1 VSLNWKEI
9 DLALE
14 ELRLP
19 GCRIQQIRQPDYR
32 SLVLGLYRPGDSFE
46 LYISLASGFTR
57 LHRLTRRL
65 GNPKTPPRF
74 VEFLRSRIRGGR
86 IVSAE
91 QLGDERIVRLEIEHA
106 GEITLL
112 WIRLWGGAANIVA
125 TNTNGEVLEA
135 FYRRPGKDETAG
147 GTFIPEPPRG
157 AGGSGNAVESD
168 ESPAGAGSGK
178 RRPPES
184 FSIRELPG
192 SGPFNE
198 RVGEHYF
205 ELEREDTIRR
215 LRSQAERALRKRE
228 LRIRS
233 TLSGLRDKLGAYR
246 DFERYREYGDLIL
259 ANLHAVGKGER
270 WVRVRNYYRG
280 DELQEIELDPE
291 LDPKQNAERYYQ
303 RYRKAKTG
311 LELVGENVKSLEREL
326 AETGAALRSL
336 TTEESVEV
344 LSSYLRE
351 PQGGRTDTERAAAP
365 GLRYVSSGFEILVG
379 RTAREND
386 ELLRRHVKGN
396 DLWLHAR
403 DYPGAYVFV
412 RSKPGK
418 SVPLEVLL
426 DAGNLALFY
435 SKGRGS
441 AQGDLYYTHVKY
453 LRRAK
458 DGKLGLVLPTQE
470 KNLFI
475 RLDGKRLEKLQNGE
489 KPD

>member
-1 VSLNWKEI
+1 MSFNWKEI
-9 DLALE
+9 NLVLE

-19 GCRIQQIRQPDYR
+19 GCHIQQIRQPDYR
-32 SLVLGLYRPGDSFE
+32 SLVLGLYRPGDAFE

-91 QLGDERIVRLEIEHA
+91 QLGDERIVRLEIDHA
-106 GEITLL
+106 GTVTLL
-112 WIRLWGGAANIVA
+112 WIRLWGGAANIIA
-125 TNTNGEVLEA
+125 TDMNGEVLEA
-135 FYRRPGKDETAG
+135 FYRRPGKDEV
-147 GTFIPEPPRG
+147 
-157 AGGSGNAVESD
+157 AGGSFTPEPLRAAENPDDARANA
-168 ESPAGAGSGK
+168 GTGK
-178 RRPPES
+178 RKPPEA
-184 FSIRELPG
+184 FSVRVLPG
-192 SGPFNE
+192 DGPFNE
-198 RVGEHYF
+198 RAGEHYF
-205 ELEREDTIRR
+205 ELEREQSIQR
-215 LRSQAERALRKRE
+215 LKSQAERALRKRE
-228 LRIRS
+228 VRIRS
-233 TLSGLRDKLGAYR
+233 ALGGLRDRLGAYR

-259 ANLHAVGKGER
+259 GNLHAIRKGER
-270 WVRVRNYYRG
+270 WVKVENYYRG
-280 DELQEIELDPE
+280 NEVQEIELDQE
-291 LDPKQNAERYYQ
+291 LGPKENAERYYQ
-303 RYRKAKTG
+303 MYRKAKSG

-326 AETGAALRSL
+326 AETETALDNL
-336 TTEESVEV
+336 ADESSIEV

-351 PQGGRTDTERAAAP
+351 PSGGSAESGRETSP
-365 GLRYVSSGFEILVG
+365 GLRFVSSGFEILVG

-403 DYPGAYVFV
+403 DYPGGYVFV
-412 RSKPGK
+412 RSKHGK

-441 AQGDLYYTHVKY
+441 GQGDLYYTHVKY

-458 DGKLGLVLPTQE
+458 DGKLGLVLPMQE